1 MKNLG
6 GVYQEKSQKSCTFLK
21 PFKNNG
27 LCVFF
32 VGLITGCEFVQLFRV
47 HLFKSCTF
55 DRASDAVKKR

>member
-6 GVYQEKSQKSCTFLK
+6 GVYQEKSQKSCMFLK
-21 PFKNNG
+21 PFKNND

-47 HLFKSCTF
+47 HLFKS
-55 DRASDAVKKR
+55 